1 MRKLLK
7 RGKRD
12 MEGIEGAS
20 VSDLCILACS
30 QLLFHVVS
38 ASRPVE
44 SLRGQQIRIHFPGTA
59 ALPASDNKLSFP
71 AKP

>member
-7 RGKRD
+7 KGKRD

-44 SLRGQQIRIHFPGTA
+44 SLRGQQIRIHFP
-59 ALPASDNKLSFP
+59 
-71 AKP
+71 